1 MAPKQK
7 NILFILIF
15 ILMVVAGIKLYP
27 IFFKN
32 DNISINQNGM
42 PTGTENPLMA
52 TATPAGQKEI
62 VVHVCGAVKKSG
74 VYTLPGNSRVKDFID
89 AAGGATKDANLDL
102 INLARVVQDGEQIM
116 VPRLSMAEDFPTLP
130 PPVPTPTEITA
141 TEVPEDANDVNSSD
155 SSDKIDT
162 EKTGILNI
170 NKATVGEL
178 MDLPGIGL
186 TIAQRIITY
195 RKTNNGFKDIEELKK
210 VEGVGE
216 KTFEKLKDRVTVN

>member
-1 MAPKQK
+1 MAPKQR
-7 NILFILIF
+7 NVLFILIF
-15 ILMVVAGIKLYP
+15 ILMVVAGVKLYP
-27 IFFKN
+27 MFFQK
-32 DNISINQNGM
+32 DNISINQNGTA
-42 PTGTENPLMA
+42 TGTANPLLA

-62 VVHVCGAVKKSG
+62 VAHVCGAVKKSG
-74 VYTLPGNSRVKDFID
+74 VYTLPSNSRVKDFID

-130 PPVPTPTEITA
+130 PPVPTPTEVTA
-141 TEVPEDANDVNSSD
+141 TEPPEDVNDGNSSD
-155 SSDKIDT
+155 ISDKIGSET
-162 EKTGILNI
+162 PEILNI

-186 TIAQRIITY
+186 TIAQRIISY
-195 RKTNNGFKDIEELKK
+195 RKANNGFKDIEELKK